1 MFICYSLLNID
12 GMNTCVKK
20 GGIEMKKI
28 FIIVTVLV
36 ITAML
41 IAGCNTPEESAPASA
56 SGLTSPVTSGSSEMP
71 GTDKSQVT
79 PGPTSIPEQTN
90 GSTVTPI
97 PTTQEP
103 VTGSPTGTIQVL
115 VTDAPKHDVN
125 KVELT
130 VTEVE
135 VHKAGDDGE
144 SGNWTTLDVQEETF
158 NLLNLQNGLT
168 MLLADGEIEAGKYTQ
183 LRMTVFE
190 VIVDYDDVVGAQ
202 AEVPSGKLKFVRPFT
217 LEAGGNITLIVD
229 IDAAKSVVITG
240 ASKKDK
246 AKVLFKPVVKLQVV
260 SEGEPDTLAPI
271 VLAYNP
277 ADNAAGV
284 ALDANMVLTFNDNM
298 AKGTGNITIKRYSDN
313 STFEIINV
321 TSANVTISGNE
332 VTIDPSGIF
341 EDNTGYY
348 VIIDATALTDDS
360 GNGYAG
366 ISNKDTWN
374 FTTAEI
380 IPLTIDS
387 GVLAAD
393 NSYIDVAFSEGV
405 FGDSLGTV
413 PVEPPDFNL
422 IFTQNGGN
430 ATNVTISSVN
440 NTSGGALT
448 GGESII
454 RVYMSITETP
464 SGVETI
470 EVKPQDSSI
479 YNIDGDAAA
488 ITETTGIKILN
499 DQLAPAVQT
508 FSPADDAIGVSQNA
522 TLILTFDDNMA
533 KGSGNITIKRYS
545 DNSTFEI
552 IAVTSANVT
561 ISGTEVTIDPSG
573 TFEDDTGYYVVI
585 DEGALT
591 GDEGNSFDGIAN
603 KDTWNFTT

>member
-1 MFICYSLLNID
+1 VF
-12 GMNTCVKK
+12 KK
-20 GGIEMKKI
+20 GEIEMKKI
-28 FIIVTVLV
+28 FIIVTVLA

-41 IAGCNTPEESAPASA
+41 IAGCNTPEESVPTSA
-56 SGLTSPVTSGSSEMP
+56 SGTTSPVTSGSSE
-71 GTDKSQVT
+71 T
-79 PGPTSIPEQTN
+79 PGIDNGQITPSPTSPPEQTN
-90 GSTVTPI
+90 GSTETTI

-103 VTGSPTGTIQVL
+103 VTASPTGTIQVL
-115 VTDAPKHDVN
+115 VTDAPKHDVSR
-125 KVELT
+125 VELT
-130 VTEVE
+130 VTEVD
-135 VHKAGDDGE
+135 VHKAGGDGE
-144 SGNWTTLDVQEETF
+144 SGNWTTLDIQEETF
-158 NLLNLQNGLT
+158 NLLDLQNGLT

-202 AEVPSGKLKFVRPFT
+202 AEVPSGILKFVRPFT

-240 ASKKDK
+240 ASKQDK
-246 AKVLFKPVVKLQVV
+246 AKVLFKPVVKLQVA
-260 SEGEPDTLAPI
+260 SEGEPDTSAPI
-271 VLAYNP
+271 VQTYNP
-277 ADNAAGV
+277 TDNATGV
-284 ALDANMVLTFNDNM
+284 APDTNLVLTFDDNM
-298 AKGTGNITIKRYSDN
+298 TKGTGNITIKKYSDD
-313 STFEIINV
+313 SIFETIDVN
-321 TSANVTISGNE
+321 SANVTISGNE

-348 VIIDATALTDDS
+348 VNIDATALTDNN

-380 IPLTIDS
+380 IPLTINS

-393 NSYIDVAFSEGV
+393 NLYIDVAFNEGV
-405 FGDSLGTV
+405 FGDSSGTV

-422 IFTQNGGN
+422 IFNQNGGN

-508 FSPADDAIGVSQNA
+508 FSPADDATGVSQNA

-545 DNSTFEI
+545 DNVTFEI

-573 TFEDDTGYYVVI
+573 TLEDDTTYYVVI
-585 DEGALT
+585 DEGAFT
-591 GDEGNSFDGIAN
+591 DDEGNSFDGIAN
-603 KDTWNFTT
+603 KYTWNFTT